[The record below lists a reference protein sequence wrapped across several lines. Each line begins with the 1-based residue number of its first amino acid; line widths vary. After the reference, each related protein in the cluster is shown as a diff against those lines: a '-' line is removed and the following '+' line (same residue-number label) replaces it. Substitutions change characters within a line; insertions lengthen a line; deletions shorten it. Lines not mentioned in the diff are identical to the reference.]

1 MYIIESGLLAFT
13 RLAERIPHAL
23 LALFLRI
30 VIAQVFWAS
39 GRTKVEGF
47 FTIKETAYALFAD
60 EYRVPLLP
68 SDLAAVM
75 AATAE
80 HVFPILLVI
89 GLATRLSALGLIGMT
104 MVIQL
109 FVYPEAWWG
118 VHSLWLGILLVI
130 FSRGPGAISL
140 DALLVR
146 RWRGRRAAIVSGNA
160 G

>member
-1 MYIIESGLLAFT
+1 MHTIRSALVAFAS
-13 RLAERIPHAL
+13 LAERIPQAL
-23 LALFLRI
+23 LALFLRV

-39 GRTKVEGF
+39 GQTKVEGF
-47 FTIKETAYALFAD
+47 FTIKDSTYALFAE

-68 SDLAAVM
+68 SDVAAVM
-75 AATAE
+75 ATIAE

-118 VHSLWLGILLVI
+118 VHSLWLGILMVI
-130 FSRGPGAISL
+130 VARGPGAISI
-140 DALLVR
+140 DAQIFKR
-146 RWRGRRAAIVSGNA
+146 TRRASDSSPSAAVI
-160 G
+160 